1 MNIFLT
7 GGTGFIG
14 SNFIKLALSKAH
26 NLRAIKRSKKSDT
39 KIFLKDNPLWII
51 KDFSDIEINDF
62 ENSEVLIHMAAHS
75 ANTPYDTLQN
85 CINFNVSNT
94 IMLFNLAYEAGIR
107 KFVITGTCFEY
118 GKKGEE
124 YEFIPPDAAL
134 FPTQTYPTSKAIA
147 SIALIQWALEK
158 NVTLKILRLFQI
170 YGDGEL
176 KSRLWPTL
184 KNKALKG
191 ENLKM
196 TYGEQIRDFC
206 RVDQVSR
213 IILEETLNLN
223 EKRISIKN
231 IGSGNPKK
239 LKDFVFEAWEK
250 LNAKGKIELGAIP
263 YREKEVMRYVP
274 ELNKEFFIR

>member
-7 GGTGFIG
+7 GATGFIG
-14 SNFIKLALSKAH
+14 SNFVKLALSKSH

-39 KIFLKDNPLWII
+39 KILLKNKPFWII
-51 KDFSDIEINDF
+51 KDFSDIEIKDF

-94 IMLFNLAYEAGIR
+94 ITLFNLAYEAGIR

-206 RVDQVSR
+206 RVDQVSK

-263 YREKEVMRYVP
+263 YRENEVMRYVP
-274 ELNKEFFIR
+274 ELNKEFCIR